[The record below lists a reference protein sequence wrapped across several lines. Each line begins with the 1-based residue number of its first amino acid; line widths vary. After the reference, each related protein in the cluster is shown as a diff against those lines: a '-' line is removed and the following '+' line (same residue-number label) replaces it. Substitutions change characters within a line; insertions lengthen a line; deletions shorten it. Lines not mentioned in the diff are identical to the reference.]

1 MATEA
6 GAAGAT
12 LTPPDQWCH
21 WHAGSSQTARP
32 IRFADRQSGP
42 PVLLYA
48 CAPCREQRGLEL
60 RGQQ

>member
-12 LTPPDQWCH
+12 LAPPIQWCH
-21 WHAGSSQTARP
+21 WHVGSSQTARP
-32 IRFADRQSGP
+32 IRFAGRRSGP

-48 CAPCREQRGLEL
+48 CAPCREQRHLDV
-60 RGQQ
+60 RGDR